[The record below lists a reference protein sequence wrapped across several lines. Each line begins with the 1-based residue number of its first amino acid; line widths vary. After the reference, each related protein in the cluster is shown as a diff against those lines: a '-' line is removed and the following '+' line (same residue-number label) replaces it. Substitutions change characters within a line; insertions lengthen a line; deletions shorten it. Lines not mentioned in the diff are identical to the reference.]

1 MEFGRLGG
9 RFDSIKIV
17 PSSSSN
23 YIYTLN
29 SKKTQISITQS
40 FKDISTGAFDI
51 KAKGVYRISYSYSY
65 VTGGSTQC
73 VYNLNITS
81 NGFSKTYENI
91 TNASSTISYDIEIP
105 CAGTYNFVIAGKR
118 NDTNSWTCTVSAGN
132 LILGFDIQ
140 S

>member
-1 MEFGRLGG
+1 MDLGLLGG
-9 RFDSIKIV
+9 LFDSIKIV
-17 PSSSSN
+17 PSSSSD
-23 YIYTLN
+23 YIYALN
-29 SKKTQISITQS
+29 SKKTQINLTQS
-40 FKDISTGAFDI
+40 FQNISTGTFEI
-51 KAKGVYRISYSYSY
+51 KARGIYRISYSYSY
-65 VTGGSTQC
+65 ITGGVTQC

-91 TNASSTISYDIEIP
+91 TNASSTISYDVEIP
-105 CAGTYNFVIAGKR
+105 SAGTYNFVVAGKR